1 MVTKLEV
8 KGGADRDAK
17 YFATEAGKLK
27 ASVNGSKERVQALT
41 LEAMAHAEAHGD
53 WTSSLLP
60 IMLVVLNTKD
70 APGVFGS
77 EMGRLYA
84 HYVASYTK
92 LVYNPNGLNGR
103 KLNKLSMAE
112 RWAWDKTKAF
122 DVEAAT
128 KQKWWTIKLDRNS
141 RDEKDFS
148 DEAVWQDKCNRFVV
162 GIQKLVNDGDIPA
175 DKWTDYR
182 NHLIGLLEKV
192 KLPAVTASEAA
203 KATDDGRT
211 GEVNPKR
218 VDDGGD
224 EAPSKAAA

>member
-1 MVTKLEV
+1 MVTKITQVPGE
-8 KGGADRDAK
+8 DRDAT
-17 YFATEAGKLK
+17 YFAREAGKLK

-103 KLNKLSMAE
+103 KLNKLPMAN
-112 RWAWDKTKAF
+112 RWAWDKSKVF

-128 KQKWWTIKLDRNS
+128 KQKWWTIKLDRS
-141 RDEKDFS
+141 GRDEKDFH
-148 DEAVWQDKCNRFVV
+148 DEAVWHDKCNRFVV
-162 GIQKLVNDGDIPA
+162 GIQRLVNDGDISADEWPA
-175 DKWTDYR
+175 YR
-182 NHLIGLLEKV
+182 DHLIGLLEKV
-192 KLPAVTASEAA
+192 KLPEV
-203 KATDDGRT
+203 KAGRIEGSDDGRIAPSD
-211 GEVNPKR
+211 PKR